1 MMRVVGRWCGPAA
14 FCALLGWGPAV
25 AEDTQDCKLRAVMA
39 AEMQTIPDGR
49 VAIPVQLEGHDYRL
63 MVDTGGYINTVSPHV
78 VAQEGYHPRDS
89 RGLVL
94 RGMGTSKLD
103 SYVTVKDFAIGR
115 SHGKNFEFFVDDFSS
130 SFADGTLAPQVL
142 AVYDVDL
149 DFGHGKFNLISPDH
163 CPGAGVY
170 WADAAATIP
179 IEIKDKT
186 HIRIPVTINGKE
198 IMATVDTG
206 ASTSFITM
214 RAARRFLDINDKDP
228 ALKLRGNISV
238 NGMVGPVY
246 NYPFQNLSFGAV
258 TVNRPRI
265 EMVADKVWNE
275 DDLLL
280 GIGILRQLHIYIA
293 YKERKMYITP
303 ALVN

>member
-1 MMRVVGRWCGPAA
+1 MMKAAGRWCGVAA
-14 FCALLGWGPAV
+14 FWALLGWGPAV
-25 AEDTQDCKLRAVMA
+25 AEAPQECKLRAVMA

-49 VAIPVQLEGHDYRL
+49 VAIPVQFEGHDYRL
-63 MVDTGGYINTVSPHV
+63 MVDTGGYINTVSPQLV
-78 VAQEGYHPRDS
+78 KQEGYHPRQS
-89 RGLVL
+89 QGLVL
-94 RGMGTSKLD
+94 RGMGISKLD

-115 SHGKNFEFFVDDFSS
+115 SHGKNFEFFVDDFSN

-149 DFGHGKFNLISPDH
+149 DFGHGKFNLMSPDH
-163 CPGAGVY
+163 CPGAVVY
-170 WADAAATIP
+170 WAGQAAIVP
-179 IEIKDKT
+179 IAIKDLT
-186 HIRIPVTINGKE
+186 HIRIPVTIDGKE

-214 RAARRFLDINDKDP
+214 RAARRFLGIEEKDP
-228 ALKLRGNISV
+228 ALKSRGNITV
-238 NGMVGPVY
+238 NGMAGPVY
-246 NYPFQNLSFGAV
+246 NYPFKGLSFGGV
-258 TVNRPRI
+258 QVNNPRI
-265 EMVADKVWNE
+265 QMVADKVWTE

-293 YKERKMYITP
+293 YKEKKMYITP

>member
-1 MMRVVGRWCGPAA
+1 MMKAAGRWCAVAA
-14 FCALLGWGPAV
+14 FWALLGWGPAV
-25 AEDTQDCKLRAVMA
+25 AEAPQECKLRAVMA

-49 VAIPVQLEGHDYRL
+49 VAIPVQFEGHDYRL
-63 MVDTGGYINTVSPHV
+63 MVDTGGYINTVSPQLV
-78 VAQEGYHPRDS
+78 KQEGYHPRQS
-89 RGLVL
+89 QGLVL
-94 RGMGTSKLD
+94 RGMGISKLD
-103 SYVTVKDFAIGR
+103 SYVTVKDFAIGP
-115 SHGKNFEFFVDDFSS
+115 SHGKNFEFFVDDLIMNFV
-130 SFADGTLAPQVL
+130 DGTLAPQVL

-170 WADAAATIP
+170 WADAAATVP
-179 IEIKDKT
+179 IEIKDRT
-186 HIRIPVTINGKE
+186 HIRIPVTIDGKE

-214 RAARRFLDINDKDP
+214 RAARRFLGIDEKDP
-228 ALKLRGNISV
+228 ALKLRGNIPV
-238 NGMVGPVY
+238 NGLAGPVY
-246 NYPFQNLSFGAV
+246 NYPFKGLSFGGV
-258 TVNRPRI
+258 QVNNPRI
-265 EMVADKVWNE
+265 QMVADKVWTE

-293 YKERKMYITP
+293 YKEKKMYITP